1 MTTGPEA
8 PVRDAALDAA
18 WRAHSLDE
26 PPAQL
31 DAAIRAA
38 AQAAVAAAPR
48 DARAGAAGPAR
59 PRRWWMPLAAAAML
73 SAVVIGV
80 SRLLPQ
86 DQAAT
91 APFAVDLPERDAAPS
106 GSPLPLEREEGSS
119 RLPELGADVKLSKE
133 APAASG
139 AVRFQASPASAPPPA
154 GARLPVDR
162 RAAPALE
169 AITSDALAA
178 SEATRVERP
187 SAPAPSLASE
197 PPSASAAAAAPALAR
212 EAPARASAQGATALA
227 ADATLARIRELYAAG
242 RLAEAAKQLIALR
255 AALPDADRRLP
266 PELQQWATT
275 VEP

>member
-1 MTTGPEA
+1 
-8 PVRDAALDAA
+8 
-18 WRAHSLDE
+18 
-26 PPAQL
+26 
-31 DAAIRAA
+31 
-38 AQAAVAAAPR
+38 
-48 DARAGAAGPAR
+48 
-59 PRRWWMPLAAAAML
+59 ML

-86 DQAAT
+86 EQAAT
-91 APFAVDLPERDAAPS
+91 APFAVDVPERDAAPS
-106 GSPLPLEREEGSS
+106 GGPRPLEREEGSP

-133 APAASG
+133 APEPGG
-139 AVRFQASPASAPPPA
+139 AVRFHASPASAPPPA

-162 RAAPALE
+162 RATSALE
-169 AITSDALAA
+169 AMTSDPLAA
-178 SEATRVERP
+178 SQTTRAERP
-187 SAPAPSLASE
+187 SAPAPGLASE
-197 PPSASAAAAAPALAR
+197 PPSASAAAPALAR

-242 RLAEAAKQLIALR
+242 RLTEAARQLIALR